1 MIFQKIFTLY
11 YDGFRNMKLC
21 KVLWGIIF
29 IKIILFFGVLKF
41 FIFDKNLKNLYPND
55 QDKSTFVLQN
65 LTKENHGSLKR

>member
-11 YDGFRNMKLC
+11 YDGFRNMKLG

-55 QDKSTFVLQN
+55 QD
-65 LTKENHGSLKR
+65 

>member
-11 YDGFRNMKLC
+11 YDGFRNMKLG

-29 IKIILFFGVLKF
+29 INIILFFGVLKF